1 VATNCLPVPARG
13 GEVDAS
19 RLQQVQA
26 PVIGTACP
34 SQLVDAWPASLLAAV
49 RLTHRNAN
57 RRGGAWLSTGWSL
70 GGELWLGYPQGR

>member
-1 VATNCLPVPARG
+1 
-13 GEVDAS
+13 
-19 RLQQVQA
+19 VQA
-26 PVIGTACP
+26 PVIRTACP

-70 GGELWLGYPQGR
+70 GGELRLGYPQGR